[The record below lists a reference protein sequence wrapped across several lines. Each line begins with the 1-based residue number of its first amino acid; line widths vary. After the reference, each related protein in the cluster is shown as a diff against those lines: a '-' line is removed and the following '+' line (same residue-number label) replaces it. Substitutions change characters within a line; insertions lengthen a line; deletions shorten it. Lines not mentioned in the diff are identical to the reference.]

1 MTRVELYSKK
11 DCHLCDVAH
20 EVLLKAAERQP
31 FDLDVI
37 RVQEGDPRFE
47 EFKER
52 FPVIYIDGEFAFQ
65 YRIDEDALL
74 AKLRN
79 AAGEEQAQ

>member
-20 EVLLKAAERQP
+20 EVLLKAAERHP

-37 RVQEGDPRFE
+37 HLRETDPKFE

-52 FPVIYIDGEFAFQ
+52 FPVIYIDGKFAFQ
-65 YRIDEDALL
+65 YRVEEDALL
-74 AKLRN
+74 AWLRN
-79 AAGEEQAQ
+79 AAGEDQDR